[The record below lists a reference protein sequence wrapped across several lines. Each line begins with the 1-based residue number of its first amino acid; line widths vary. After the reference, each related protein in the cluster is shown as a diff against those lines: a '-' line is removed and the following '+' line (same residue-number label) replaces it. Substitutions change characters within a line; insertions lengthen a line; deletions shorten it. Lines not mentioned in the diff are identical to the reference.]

1 VAGAAVGAIVQD
13 TGVLKLIL
21 DALRWLLRVVLALLI
36 LFEEWGWEPLR
47 RVFALLAKLPVIRQ
61 FEALL
66 KKLPPRA
73 AFVVLLLPSLL
84 ILPIKLAAVWLVAQG
99 HVMLGVGI
107 VVAAKLIGTALLAWL
122 FQLIQPALMQLPWFA
137 RLYLRWTAWKAEL
150 LAWVRASGV
159 WRTARAIKL
168 RLKRLFRRGR
178 VVPPA

>member
-1 VAGAAVGAIVQD
+1 M
-13 TGVLKLIL
+13 LKTLI
-21 DALRWLLRVVLALLI
+21 APLRWLIRVVLAGVI

-47 RVFALLAKLPVIRQ
+47 RVFALFARLPVIRQ
-61 FEALL
+61 IEALL

-84 ILPIKLAAVWLVAQG
+84 ILPIKLAAVWLVARG
-99 HVMLGVGI
+99 HALLGVGI
-107 VVAAKLIGTALLAWL
+107 IVAAKLLGTALLAWL

-137 RLYLRWTAWKAEL
+137 RLYARWTSWKADL

-168 RLKRLFRRGR
+168 RLKRVFRAGR
-178 VVPPA
+178 PRASEGPRD